1 MTQQPTP
8 VDPTGLPPDEFSSPI
23 EHGVPSGT
31 RTPLFQASSAARYQ
45 RQAIIKQ
52 IEART
57 GRRLIC
63 YVSGSKCV
71 INEDDTMPF
80 VDLLHKCVINEDDTM
95 PFVDLLHNVRPDESM
110 ELLLHT
116 PGGNIDAAEK
126 LIRMVRSKV
135 GEAEFYIIVPEFAKS
150 AGTLMVLGADRVVMS
165 DMSELGPIDPQLPFP
180 DSYGKVRWQTVQN
193 YLDAYDEYTKTLT
206 EQPGNVAAQ
215 VMLGKLDP
223 AIVKLCQ
230 AVKERARQCAGD
242 LLKRGMFREGGNW
255 TLTVSE
261 LIDTKRW
268 LSHSQMI
275 SWEDAQHPDTIG
287 LVVEYLDQQS
297 EEWQEYWRLYCLQRL
312 AIGNHQKLY
321 ESEYASLVIDDPA
334 V

>member
-63 YVSGSKCV
+63 YVSGS
-71 INEDDTMPF
+71 
-80 VDLLHKCVINEDDTM
+80 KCVINEDDTM

>member
-1 MTQQPTP
+1 MGHGCRICQSVAVGTAVGVAASSGSSHPAVVNVRKTNSPLIIPRVETP
-8 VDPTGLPPDEFSSPI
+8 ISCLNTHPSRTATPSRRHPQGAHSRAGYLDHPYQVASTK
-23 EHGVPSGT
+23 HGVPSGT
-31 RTPLFQASSAARYQ
+31 RTPLFQANSAARYP

-63 YVSGSKCV
+63 FVSGSKCV

-80 VDLLHKCVINEDDTM
+80 VDLLH
-95 PFVDLLHNVRPDESM
+95 NVWPDESM

-261 LIDTKRW
+261 LIDTNRW

-275 SWEDAQHPDTIG
+275 SLGGRP
-287 LVVEYLDQQS
+287 
-297 EEWQEYWRLYCLQRL
+297 
-312 AIGNHQKLY
+312 
-321 ESEYASLVIDDPA
+321 AS
-334 V
+334 

>member
-8 VDPTGLPPDEFSSPI
+8 VDPTGLPPNEFRSPT
-23 EHGVPSGT
+23 EQGVPSGT
-31 RTPLFQASSAARYQ
+31 RTPLFQANSAARYQ
-45 RQAIIKQ
+45 RQEIIRQ

-71 INEDDTMPF
+71 
-80 VDLLHKCVINEDDTM
+80 VNEDDTM
-95 PFVDLLHNVRPDESM
+95 PFVDLLHNVRPGESM

-116 PGGNIDAAEK
+116 PGGSIDAAEK

-180 DSYGKVRWQTVQN
+180 DSYGKVRWQAVQN

-215 VMLGKLDP
+215 MMLGKLDP

-230 AVKERARQCAGD
+230 AVRKRAEQCAGD
-242 LLKRGMFREGGNW
+242 LLKRGMFREGGSW

-275 SWEDAQHPDTIG
+275 SWEDAQHSDTIG
-287 LVVEYLDQQS
+287 LVVEHLDQQS

-334 V
+334 G

>member
-8 VDPTGLPPDEFSSPI
+8 VDPTGLPPNEFRSPT
-23 EHGVPSGT
+23 EQGVPSGT
-31 RTPLFQASSAARYQ
+31 RTPLFQANSAARYQ
-45 RQAIIKQ
+45 RQEIIRQ

-71 INEDDTMPF
+71 
-80 VDLLHKCVINEDDTM
+80 VNEDDTM
-95 PFVDLLHNVRPDESM
+95 PFVDLLHNVRPGESM

-116 PGGNIDAAEK
+116 PGGSIDAAEK

-135 GEAEFYIIVPEFAKS
+135 GKAEFYIIVPEFAKS

-180 DSYGKVRWQTVQN
+180 DSYGKVRWQAVQN

-215 VMLGKLDP
+215 MMLGKLDP

-230 AVKERARQCAGD
+230 AVRKRAEQCAGD
-242 LLKRGMFREGGNW
+242 LLKRGMFREGGSW

-287 LVVEYLDQQS
+287 LVVEHLDQQS

-334 V
+334 G